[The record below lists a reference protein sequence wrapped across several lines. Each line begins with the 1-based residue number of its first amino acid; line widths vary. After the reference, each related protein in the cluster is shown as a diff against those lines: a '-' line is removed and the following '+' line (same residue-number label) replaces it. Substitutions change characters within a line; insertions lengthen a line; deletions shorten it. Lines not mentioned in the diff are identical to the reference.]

1 LIGRLAGV
9 VLHKLPPEVLL
20 DVGGVGYELEVPM
33 STFYEL
39 PDIGQSSVLL
49 VHMVVREDAQLLYGF
64 ASQRERQLFRLLLK
78 VNGVGAKVAL
88 AILSTMSADDFIA
101 TVEREDIT
109 ALIRIPGVGKK
120 TAERLV
126 IELRD
131 KIKGLETTL
140 GSIDLATDSSDNDSQ
155 TSASTEPLASEPGDS
170 RLQAIDALV
179 ALGYKP
185 AESSRMVDKALGTK
199 RSSDLAVEDI
209 IRTTL
214 RSTVT
219 S

>member
-1 LIGRLAGV
+1 
-9 VLHKLPPEVLL
+9 
-20 DVGGVGYELEVPM
+20 M

-49 VHMVVREDAQLLYGF
+49 VHMLVREDAQLLYGF

-131 KIKGLETTL
+131 KIKGIETTL
-140 GSIDLATDSSDNDSQ
+140 GSIDPITDGSDIDSP
-155 TSASTEPLASEPGDS
+155 AGAASEPLTKETGDS

-185 AESSRMVDKALGTK
+185 AESTRMVDKAMGTK
-199 RSSDLAVEDI
+199 HSSDLAVEDI
-209 IRTTL
+209 IRMTL

>member
-1 LIGRLAGV
+1 M
-9 VLHKLPPEVLL
+9 
-20 DVGGVGYELEVPM
+20 GGVGYELEVPM

-140 GSIDLATDSSDNDSQ
+140 GSIDLAADSGDVDSQ
-155 TSASTEPLASEPGDS
+155 ANAASKPMAAEPGDA

-185 AESSRMVDKALGTK
+185 AESTRMVDKAIGTK
-199 RSSDLAVEDI
+199 RSSDLVVEDI

>member
-1 LIGRLAGV
+1 MIGRLAGV

-49 VHMVVREDAQLLYGF
+49 VHMLVREDAQLLYGF

-88 AILSTMSADDFIA
+88 AILSTMSADDFIV
-101 TVEREDIT
+101 TVEREDIA

-131 KIKGLETTL
+131 KIKSIETTMCT
-140 GSIDLATDSSDNDSQ
+140 IDPASDNGSTGTEDTT
-155 TSASTEPLASEPGDS
+155 TSKTKAAEPGDS

-185 AESSRMVDKALGTK
+185 AESTRMVDKAIGTT
-199 RSSDLAVEDI
+199 RSADLAVEDI

>member
-1 LIGRLAGV
+1 MIGRLAGV

>member
-1 LIGRLAGV
+1 
-9 VLHKLPPEVLL
+9 
-20 DVGGVGYELEVPM
+20 
-33 STFYEL
+33 
-39 PDIGQSSVLL
+39 
-49 VHMVVREDAQLLYGF
+49 
-64 ASQRERQLFRLLLK
+64 
-78 VNGVGAKVAL
+78 
-88 AILSTMSADDFIA
+88 
-101 TVEREDIT
+101 
-109 ALIRIPGVGKK
+109 
-120 TAERLV
+120 
-126 IELRD
+126 
-131 KIKGLETTL
+131 
-140 GSIDLATDSSDNDSQ
+140 
-155 TSASTEPLASEPGDS
+155 LASEPGDS